1 MKDLSH
7 FYPRYGLALAMS
19 EKKIHNLEDVQP
31 KDFIDSLLLGLEHFR
46 VKPVTE
52 NWETETE
59 VLYTYTK
66 TMEGNPSKGFFL
78 TPSVITS
85 DKSAKGLWG
94 KVEELGKSLATIQQ
108 QDLYKKTRVQ
118 QSVAPTAG
126 EFNNGAASRKTADI
140 SLLEFVCC
148 AITTVSPN
156 KPAYAQI
163 TVKDGKPSYSNTT
176 IIPDLPLDD
185 LRKFIRVFDIILKTK
200 TNNLFMGRVSDKDKV
215 KKPMRPAKLFNGNF
229 PHAPQSNALSALS
242 LLGAIGEWAKETK
255 ETGLAEEVLE
265 KLEKCPIYIINSDN
279 TRVTNYNH
287 FIVKLAKEGNLNS
300 IIDSLY
306 YVKPYNL
313 SKKIDFKEIERERE
327 KVAFF
332 ASRFLHIFDKTSFNE
347 FLAIRAEYPYQLELL
362 FKTYFME
369 TKKID
374 PLIVASARELGAW
387 LNKVAYLVAKSN
399 AKPDP
404 NSIREA
410 KAKVLVE
417 LESSAF
423 SAKSGTALIGQ
434 TVTRAGRLSNL
445 EAPHEA
451 ALFMEKT
458 MSGDLELKDAQQMLM
473 AFSRLRTKYEPKD
486 TSSDTPEASNTEGVE
501 EDFSAAQ

>member
-7 FYPRYGLALAMS
+7 FYSRYGLALVLY
-19 EKKIHNLEDVQP
+19 EKNIQHLDDIQP
-31 KDFIDSLLLGLEHFR
+31 KDFIDSILLGLEHFR
-46 VKPVTE
+46 VKPVSE
-52 NWETETE
+52 NWDTEKE
-59 VLYTYTK
+59 ILFTYTK
-66 TMEGNPSKGFFL
+66 TMDGNPSKGVFL
-78 TPSVITS
+78 TPSIITS

-94 KVEELGKSLATIQQ
+94 KVVEIAKNLATIQQ
-108 QDLYKKTRVQ
+108 QDLFKKTRVQ

-148 AITTVSPN
+148 AITTVSPH

-200 TNNLFMGRVSDKDKV
+200 TTNLFIGKVSDKDKI
-215 KKPMRPAKLFNGNF
+215 KKPMRPTKLFNGNF
-229 PHAPQSNALSALS
+229 PYAPQSNALSALS

-347 FLAIRAEYPYQLELL
+347 FLAIRAEYPYQLEIL
-362 FKTYFME
+362 FKTY
-369 TKKID
+369 
-374 PLIVASARELGAW
+374 L
-387 LNKVAYLVAKSN
+387 
-399 AKPDP
+399 
-404 NSIREA
+404 
-410 KAKVLVE
+410 
-417 LESSAF
+417 
-423 SAKSGTALIGQ
+423 
-434 TVTRAGRLSNL
+434 
-445 EAPHEA
+445 
-451 ALFMEKT
+451 
-458 MSGDLELKDAQQMLM
+458 
-473 AFSRLRTKYEPKD
+473 
-486 TSSDTPEASNTEGVE
+486 
-501 EDFSAAQ
+501 